1 MRRLIPVAIAALVL
15 YLGYAQIYMRP
26 RAVARGEAI
35 DVSREPRQTALP
47 SPEVASVEFDGR
59 SHLIEKHHSYEI
71 FGEVLSVETYNL
83 AFKSEF
89 FDVDLGLIWG
99 PRVADLQQRYSFNQ
113 GGRWLFWSSRD
124 PVSDDERR
132 YITAH
137 ISNNHLIPAEG
148 RRNLFKAVRWPGRGD
163 KVRIAG
169 YLVTIKNASGG
180 AAMASSTSREDV
192 GAGACEVIWVEEIQI
207 NDKIYR

>member
-1 MRRLIPVAIAALVL
+1 MRRLIPVAIAAVVL

-26 RAVARGEAI
+26 RAAARGDAI
-35 DVSREPRQTALP
+35 DLSGEPRQTALS
-47 SPEVASVEFDGR
+47 SPEVVPVKFDGK
-59 SHLIEKHHSYEI
+59 SYLVEKHHKYEI
-71 FGEVLSVETYNL
+71 SGEVLSVETYNV

-99 PRVADLQQRYSFNQ
+99 PRVAELKQRYTFNQ
-113 GGRWLFWSSRD
+113 GGRWLFWSSKG
-124 PVSDDERR
+124 PVSDDERN
-132 YITAH
+132 YVTTH

-148 RRNLFKAVRWPGRGD
+148 QGNLVKAVRWPGRGD

-169 YLVTIKNASGG
+169 YLVTIKNPSGRV
-180 AAMASSTSREDV
+180 AVASSTSRDDT
-192 GAGACEVIWVEEIQI
+192 GAGACEVIWVDEIQI

>member
-1 MRRLIPVAIAALVL
+1 LRRLIPVAIAALAF
-15 YLGYAQIYMRP
+15 YLGYTQIYMRP
-26 RAVARGEAI
+26 RAVARGEAV
-35 DVSREPRQTALP
+35 DVTGEPRQTALP
-47 SPEVASVEFDGR
+47 SPEVAPVEFDGK
-59 SHLIEKHHSYEI
+59 SYLVEKHHRYEI
-71 FGEVLSVETYNL
+71 SGEVLSAETYNV

-99 PRVADLQQRYSFNQ
+99 PRLADLKQRYTFNQ
-113 GGRWLFWSSRD
+113 GGRWLFWSSKD

-169 YLVTIKNASGG
+169 YLVTIKNPFGG
-180 AAMASSTSREDV
+180 VVVASSTSRDDD
-192 GAGACEVIWVEEIQI
+192 GAGACEVIWVEEVQI

>member
-1 MRRLIPVAIAALVL
+1 LRRLIPVAIAALAV
-15 YLGYAQIYMRP
+15 YLGYTHIYMRP

-35 DVSREPRQTALP
+35 AASGEPRQTALP
-47 SPEVASVEFDGR
+47 SPEVVPVEFDGK
-59 SHLIEKHHSYEI
+59 SYLIEKHHRYEI
-71 FGEVLSVETYNL
+71 AGEVLSVETYNV

-99 PRVADLQQRYSFNQ
+99 PRVADLKQKYTFNQ
-113 GGRWLFWSSRD
+113 GGRWLFWSSND

-137 ISNNHLIPAEG
+137 ISNNHLIPAAG
-148 RRNLFKAVRWPGRGD
+148 RRNLVKAVRWPGRGD

-169 YLVTIKNASGG
+169 YLVTIKNPSG
-180 AAMASSTSREDV
+180 AVAVASSTSRDDT

>member
-1 MRRLIPVAIAALVL
+1 MRRLIPAAIAALVL
-15 YLGYAQIYMRP
+15 YLAYTQIYMRP
-26 RAVARGEAI
+26 RAVAHGEAI
-35 DVSREPRQTALP
+35 DVSGEPRQAALP
-47 SPEVASVEFDGR
+47 SPGTVPVEVRGKSY
-59 SHLIEKHHSYEI
+59 LIEKHHRYEI
-71 FGEVLSVETYNL
+71 SGEVLSIETYNV
-83 AFKSEF
+83 AFKNEF

-99 PRVADLQQRYSFNQ
+99 PRSAELKRRYTFNQ
-113 GGRWLFWSSRD
+113 GGRWLFWSSKD

-137 ISNNHLIPAEG
+137 ISNNHLIPAAG
-148 RRNLFKAVRWPGRGD
+148 RRNLVKAVRWPGRGD

-169 YLVTIKNASGG
+169 YLVTIKDPSGG
-180 AAMASSTSREDV
+180 VAASSSISREDS

>member
-47 SPEVASVEFDGR
+47 SPELVPVEFDGK
-59 SHLIEKHHSYEI
+59 SHLIEKHYSYEI
-71 FGEVLSVETYNL
+71 SGEVLSVETYNL

-99 PRVADLQQRYSFNQ
+99 PRVADLKQMYTFNQ

-180 AAMASSTSREDV
+180 VAMASSTSREDV

>member
-1 MRRLIPVAIAALVL
+1 MRRLIPVTIAALVL
-15 YLGYAQIYMRP
+15 YLAYTQIYMRP
-26 RAVARGEAI
+26 RAVARGEAV
-35 DVSREPRQTALP
+35 DVSGEPRQTALP
-47 SPEVASVEFDGR
+47 SPGVVPVEFGGKGY
-59 SHLIEKHHSYEI
+59 LIEKHHRYEI
-71 FGEVLSVETYNL
+71 SGEVLSVETYNV

-99 PRVADLQQRYSFNQ
+99 PRVADLKQRYTFNQ
-113 GGRWLFWSSRD
+113 GGRWLFWNSKD
-124 PVSDDERR
+124 PVSDDERC

-137 ISNNHLIPAEG
+137 ISNNHLIPAPG

-169 YLVTIKNASGG
+169 YLVTIKNPSGG
-180 AAMASSTSREDV
+180 IAVASSTVREDS

-207 NDKIYR
+207 NTGIYR

>member
-15 YLGYAQIYMRP
+15 YLGYTQIYMRP
-26 RAVARGEAI
+26 RAVARGETI
-35 DVSREPRQTALP
+35 DVSAEPQQAALP
-47 SPEVASVEFDGR
+47 SPEVVPVAFDGKNYFV
-59 SHLIEKHHSYEI
+59 EKHHKYEI
-71 FGEVLSVETYNL
+71 SGEVLSVETYNV

-99 PRVADLQQRYSFNQ
+99 PRVADLKQRYTFNQ
-113 GGRWLFWSSRD
+113 GGRWLFWSSKD

-148 RRNLFKAVRWPGRGD
+148 RGNLVKAVRWPGRGD

-169 YLVTIKNASGG
+169 YLVTIKNPSGG
-180 AAMASSTSREDV
+180 VAVASSMSRDDS

-207 NDKIYR
+207 NDRIYR